1 MQNFINKIRN
11 TIFTQSFFS
20 NVLIITIGTMIAQII
35 NFGFSP
41 VLTRIYTPSQFGL
54 LTTMTAVVSILI
66 IISTLQLEWSI
77 PLSKDDQNNVE
88 SLSVVII
95 VHFILSILISFV
107 AALFISAII
116 DKENNLNWFLWF
128 VIVWL
133 FVLLMGLFLIYTQQL
148 FYKLDFKTISYSKIV
163 LATVQNASMVILGV
177 LSIHYGLIFGRI
189 FGYLVSVMVIMFT
202 INALRLR
209 TSVSLNL
216 IKNQVLEKKKFIFFQ
231 VPSRILNVLGLYLPI
246 IVLSVFFDTEIT
258 GFYGL
263 ANTVVGVPIVLFGNS
278 IGEAFYGRIS
288 KMGLE
293 KVNDIYLMSKR
304 ITLKLFFISL
314 VPFIVF
320 YITSPFLFQFLFG
333 DGWIQAGYFAR
344 YLSLMMLFR
353 LVFTPT
359 TRVFPLLNKQ
369 NVELYM
375 NALRVVIVSV
385 CFLLGIFIW
394 NSASISIVLY
404 SISMMIVYGLTY
416 AASLFEIKKRT
427 ERY

>member
-1 MQNFINKIRN
+1 
-11 TIFTQSFFS
+11 
-20 NVLIITIGTMIAQII
+20 MIAQII